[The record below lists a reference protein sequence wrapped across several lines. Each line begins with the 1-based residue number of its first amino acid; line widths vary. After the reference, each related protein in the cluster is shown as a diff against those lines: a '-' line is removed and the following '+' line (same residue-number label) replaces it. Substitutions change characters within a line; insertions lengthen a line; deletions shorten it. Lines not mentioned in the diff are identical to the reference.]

1 MATRPWVLPEEVKVY
16 TDIGAVQQRKKE
28 KLEVDISRAEQYVIS
43 YTHNQFTEYNEI
55 PGPVKTAVILLAEAY
70 ASYAY
75 QLKKTGGGAF
85 KSETFDDYSYA
96 ATAGEGA
103 FESQVKALNLS
114 ALLDSFIVT
123 EPRSGVTM
131 RLRKL

>member
-1 MATRPWVLPEEVKVY
+1 MAARPWVLPKEVKAY
-16 TDIGAVQQRKKE
+16 TDIEAVQQRKKE
-28 KLEVDISRAEQYVIS
+28 KLEVDISRAEQYVIT
-43 YTHNQFTEYNEI
+43 YTHNQFTEYDEI

-75 QLKKTGGGAF
+75 QLKKTGGGAV
-85 KSETFDDYSYA
+85 KSETFDDYSY
-96 ATAGEGA
+96 TAGDGT
-103 FESQVKALNLS
+103 FDGQVKALDLS
-114 ALLDSFIVT
+114 ALLDGFIVS

>member
-1 MATRPWVLPEEVKVY
+1 MATRPWVLPKEVKAY
-16 TDIGAVQQRKKE
+16 TDIEAVQQRKKE
-28 KLEVDISRAEQYVIS
+28 KLEVDISRAEQYVIT
-43 YTHNQFTEYNEI
+43 YTHNQFTEYPEI

-75 QLKKTGGGAF
+75 QLKKTGGGAV
-85 KSETFDDYSYA
+85 KSETFDDYSY
-96 ATAGEGA
+96 TAGEGTFDSA
-103 FESQVKALNLS
+103 IKALDLS
-114 ALLDSFIVT
+114 ALLDGFIVA